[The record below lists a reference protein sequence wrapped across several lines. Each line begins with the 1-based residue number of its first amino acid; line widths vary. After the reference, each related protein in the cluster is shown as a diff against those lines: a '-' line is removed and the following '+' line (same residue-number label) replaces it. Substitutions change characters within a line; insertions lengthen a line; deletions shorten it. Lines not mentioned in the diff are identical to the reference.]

1 MFQILC
7 YLKLF
12 GGLLI
17 LKLFGGLL
25 FKTFGGSVN
34 LGVCFFLHS
43 DFGFGYAVS
52 SYLSDIK

>member
-7 YLKLF
+7 Y
-12 GGLLI
+12 